1 MHTQLNSTLYCLLIF
16 CPIHARQCSVPNT
29 THPCNQLTSCT
40 APSPSLPQVK
50 VRICSL
56 YGCLPGVRRKH
67 DLQEAAQ
74 PTAAFAVA
82 QLVAGGEVLGLEAK
96 TTYAETMLEG
106 CNWGEWLTFC
116 VKVGAWSI
124 CT

>member
-1 MHTQLNSTLYCLLIF
+1 LLLLLA
-16 CPIHARQCSVPNT
+16 CPALHV
-29 THPCNQLTSCT
+29 
-40 APSPSLPQVK
+40 QVK

-56 YGCLPGVRRKH
+56 YGCLPGVRRQH

-106 CNWGEWLTFC
+106 CNWSEWLTFC
-116 VKVGAWSI
+116 VKVRREA
-124 CT
+124 CRHLVLQLL

>member
-1 MHTQLNSTLYCLLIF
+1 
-16 CPIHARQCSVPNT
+16 V
-29 THPCNQLTSCT
+29 
-40 APSPSLPQVK
+40 
-50 VRICSL
+50 CSL

-106 CNWGEWLTFC
+106 CNWSEWLTFC
-116 VKVGAWSI
+116 VKVGLGNSVNSPWQYASRPASSAAVGVDAAGWVTDHSNKAQHT
-124 CT
+124 CPRFLNRMLPRSC